1 MNLGNK
7 NVRLTLRLSHRQYEF
22 ILDQAKSLRKTPSDF
37 LRFLIDYHIAERN
50 KVYENY

>member
-7 NVRLTLRLSHRQYEF
+7 NVRLTLRLTQEQFAFVTS
-22 ILDQAKSLRKTPSDF
+22 QAKSLRKSPSDF
-37 LRFLIDYHIAERN
+37 LRFMIDYHIAERK